1 MNNEYN
7 NSLNDSNLLN
17 PIDINDPIEGL
28 LISDEEKKI
37 APIL

>member
-7 NSLNDSNLLN
+7 NSFNDSNLLN